1 MQQEGLFKKYTMH
14 ELLDELDTIE
24 KYARPDKGSFLSE
37 ITSSQKELYAA
48 MDIEPP
54 AVHR

>member
-14 ELLDELDTIE
+14 ELPDELDTIE

-37 ITSSQKELYAA
+37 ITSSQKEMYSA
-48 MDIEPP
+48 MG
-54 AVHR
+54 

>member
-14 ELLDELDTIE
+14 ELLDELDAIE
-24 KYARPDKGSFLSE
+24 KYERPDKGSFLSE

-48 MDIEPP
+48 MGIEPP